1 VISGG
6 ADFADFCSAST
17 RQTAPSVRPQ
27 EFFLNSEYSAI
38 AEVEDIVHNV
48 ISVQTVLEM
57 QAA

>member
-1 VISGG
+1 MLTISVLPTQGNPRHLC
-6 ADFADFCSAST
+6 DT
-17 RQTAPSVRPQ
+17 P

-38 AEVEDIVHNV
+38 AELEYVVHHV